1 MSKEPHL
8 IKIVKWTCVLFR
20 LRHGPPS
27 QVSYCGRSLLLE
39 VFPKI
44 ALCLAVVTEQSLSL
58 ACVSILIDIR
68 GTEEVRDN
76 SDRLSSE
83 MVKDLTP

>member
-1 MSKEPHL
+1 
-8 IKIVKWTCVLFR
+8 
-20 LRHGPPS
+20 
-27 QVSYCGRSLLLE
+27 LE

-44 ALCLAVVTEQSLSL
+44 ALCLAVVTGLSLSL